1 METKNDNDNK
11 SAIDSLQMSEESLL
25 ESIIESSNRGIDFNP
40 TVSIARTLPYF
51 SSLLIKLSRQAE
63 DSTKRVVKLTKQLY
77 YLTWVLAIL
86 AAITLFI
93 GFLSLTKKPVIT
105 YLKPHQKNEEA
116 QQHNNVD
123 QVDKIIIDIDHE

>member
-1 METKNDNDNK
+1 METNNDNDNK
-11 SAIDSLQMSEESLL
+11 STIDSLQMSEEDLL
-25 ESIIESSNRGIDFNP
+25 KSIFESSNRGINFNAP
-40 TVSIARTLPYF
+40 VSIARTLPYF

-77 YLTWVLAIL
+77 YLTWILAIL

-105 YLKPHQKNEEA
+105 YLKPHQKNEQA
-116 QQHNNVD
+116 RQHNNID
-123 QVDKIIIDIDHE
+123 QVGKVIHGINYK